1 MMRGNELDFFLSVG
15 YFRMQQGIFTCR
27 DVTFNG
33 IRHSVLWLRVALTNV
48 EYGPKQS
55 RLLRVN
61 DRFSVA
67 VKPLVTISQEIQTL
81 YAIYRNSLNF
91 DAPNTVEDCLLG
103 HVAYTTF
110 DTHVIEVRNNDTL
123 IAVGIFDNGERS
135 IAGIMNFYHPDY
147 HRHSLGKYLMLLKIN
162 YAQRQQKEYYY
173 PGYLVSNYPK
183 FDYKLFP
190 CEPATEVFDDANG
203 QWLPFSWGTIT
214 TLLANRIDED
224 SPGYSG
230 S

>member
-1 MMRGNELDFFLSVG
+1 MMKGNELDFFLSVG

-33 IRHSVLWLRVALTNV
+33 IRHPVHWLRIALTNV

-55 RLLRVN
+55 RLLRAN

-67 VKPLVTISQEIQTL
+67 VKPFVLSPEIQTL
-81 YAIYRNSLNF
+81 YAVYRNSVSF
-91 DAPNTVEDCLLG
+91 DAPSTVEDCLFG
-103 HVAYTTF
+103 KVAYTTF
-110 DTHVIEVRNNDTL
+110 DTHVIEVRDNGAL
-123 IAVGIFDNGERS
+123 IAAGIFDNGGYS

-147 HRHSLGKYLMLLKIN
+147 HRQSLGKYLMLLKIN
-162 YAQRQQKEYYY
+162 YARRQQKEYYY
-173 PGYLVSNYPK
+173 PGYLVSDYAK

-203 QWLPFSWGTIT
+203 QWLPFSWETVNS
-214 TLLANRIDED
+214 LVANRTDED

-230 S
+230 AD